1 VQLGA
6 TPDGLLEI
14 GAFAGGGV
22 VDQRHPILL
31 LDQRVDQ
38 VRCDEPGAVG
48 D

>member
-6 TPDGLLEI
+6 SADRLLVI
-14 GAFAGGGV
+14 GAFAGGEV